1 MMLDVLVIVQ
11 TLPSSNHINARYQ
24 GCQLGA
30 NANAEAARAPKQQT
44 TRAPCFHTPYKS
56 RMDRWMMGRKIVI
69 GCEPYVQRNKSVRF
83 GTKLPQLQCRPCGQ
97 KWTTIEKIQNRYLQP
112 PLAALVTS
120 VTLQIRCAPY
130 PLDSTVQRGQTPP
143 NGNLPGH
150 GPRKTDSLFRGRNLE
165 GWNPCNKWSWLRGP
179 LDFRRNVLVLVWD
192 KGETS

>member
-56 RMDRWMMGRKIVI
+56 RMDRWMLGRKIVI

-97 KWTTIEKIQNRYLQP
+97 KWTTIEKIKIDISNRHLQLWWHLWRFRFDVHRTRWIP
-112 PLAALVTS
+112 QSSEAKHRQTAIFQVMDLGRRT
-120 VTLQIRCAPY
+120 RC
-130 PLDSTVQRGQTPP
+130 
-143 NGNLPGH
+143 
-150 GPRKTDSLFRGRNLE
+150 FE
-165 GWNPCNKWSWLRGP
+165 GETW
-179 LDFRRNVLVLVWD
+179 
-192 KGETS
+192 KGETLATSGVG

>member
-69 GCEPYVQRNKSVRF
+69 GCEPYVQRNKLVWF

-97 KWTTIEKIQNRYLQP
+97 KWTTIEKITCSLGDICDASDSMCTVPVGFHSPARPNTAKRQSSRSWTSEDGLVVSREKPGRVKPLQQVE
-112 PLAALVTS
+112 LV
-120 VTLQIRCAPY
+120 
-130 PLDSTVQRGQTPP
+130 
-143 NGNLPGH
+143 
-150 GPRKTDSLFRGRNLE
+150 
-165 GWNPCNKWSWLRGP
+165 
-179 LDFRRNVLVLVWD
+179 
-192 KGETS
+192 KGTIGF